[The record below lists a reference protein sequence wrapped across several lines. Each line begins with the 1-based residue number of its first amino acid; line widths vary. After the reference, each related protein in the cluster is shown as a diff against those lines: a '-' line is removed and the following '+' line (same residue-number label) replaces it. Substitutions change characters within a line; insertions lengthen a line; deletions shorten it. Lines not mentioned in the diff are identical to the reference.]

1 MNDEQILNL
10 AYGLRGVLP
19 DLLADSDQRDDLRAA
34 IAAAERGEL
43 SPSDLF
49 RQLAQHPEARRWLQ
63 DQTVD
68 ANRTLS
74 FSSAK
79 APFIP
84 LAGGGSA
91 IAAQEYV
98 CPEPGCT
105 HPSWFRQRIGQ
116 TPPECQIHHKRLI
129 LKA

>member
-1 MNDEQILNL
+1 MDDEQILGL
-10 AYGLRGVLP
+10 ARDLRVVLP
-19 DLLADSDQRDDLRAA
+19 DLVADTDQCDKLRGA

-43 SPSDLF
+43 PALDLL
-49 RQLAQHPEARRWLQ
+49 RYLAQHPEARRWLQ

-68 ANRTLS
+68 ANRTLG
-74 FSSAK
+74 FNSAK
-79 APFIP
+79 APFTP
-84 LAGGGSA
+84 LAGDGSA
-91 IAAQEYV
+91 IATQEFV

-129 LKA
+129 PKA